1 MYIYD
6 VAKSLGFSF
15 RQEKN
20 KSKPKALASCA
31 DGNEKFPC
39 LRTTLSRDVVINSL
53 NKKLASKKSINMS
66 NIKQMERIGIGLII
80 VAAICFICEVL
91 EIEFLNSFTQYGSYL
106 FAIGVVF
113 WVSGYFTRKK
123 EEKNKK

>member
-20 KSKPKALASCA
+20 KSKPK
-31 DGNEKFPC
+31 
-39 LRTTLSRDVVINSL
+39 
-53 NKKLASKKSINMS
+53 
-66 NIKQMERIGIGLII
+66 

-123 EEKNKK
+123 EEKNKKWFFVKSQ